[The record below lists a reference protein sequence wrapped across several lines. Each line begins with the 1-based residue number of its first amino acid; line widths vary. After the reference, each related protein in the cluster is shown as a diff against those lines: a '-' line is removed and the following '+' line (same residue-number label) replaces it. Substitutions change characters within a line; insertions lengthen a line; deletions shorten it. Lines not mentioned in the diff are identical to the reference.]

1 MLALP
6 AFDTVTHIR
15 SIGIYT
21 GCIVLAWTEKLTLI
35 DICKGNVLN
44 FKKSVKQCLIYSFI

>member
-6 AFDTVTHIR
+6 AFETVTHIR

-35 DICKGNVLN
+35 DVCKGNVLN
-44 FKKSVKQCLIYSFI
+44 FKKSVK

>member
-6 AFDTVTHIR
+6 AVDTVTHIR

-21 GCIVLAWTEKLTLI
+21 SCIVLAWTEKLTLI
-35 DICKGNVLN
+35 DVCKGNVLN
-44 FKKSVKQCLIYSFI
+44 FKKSVK